1 MTRTMLTLI
10 AALSL
15 GLLTT
20 VGASASMIPAAFSNL
35 DGNVNHAWD
44 RGQLTRGELDEVRAL
59 QNLADR
65 VIRDAQRD
73 GRVTPAE
80 TRRITDATD
89 AAVLT
94 FRRYR
99 DNNNFR
105 SAAVRPV
112 VRTVVRPAPKHAV
125 VVRHNH
131 HPKPRV
137 KVAVRPGRLHI
148 CVR

>member
-1 MTRTMLTLI
+1 MTRTILTLA
-10 AALSL
+10 AALGL

-20 VGASASMIPAAFSNL
+20 IGASASVVPAAFSSL
-35 DGNVNHAWD
+35 DGNINHAWD

-89 AAVLT
+89 AAVVT

-99 DNNNFR
+99 DNGNFR
-105 SAAVRPV
+105 SVAVRPV
-112 VRTVVRPAPKHAV
+112 VRTVHPAPRHAV
-125 VVRHNH
+125 VVHHNH
-131 HPKPRV
+131 KPKV
-137 KVAVRPGRLHI
+137 KVAVRPGRLHVW
-148 CVR
+148 VR

>member
-1 MTRTMLTLI
+1 MTRTILTLA
-10 AALSL
+10 AALGL

-20 VGASASMIPAAFSNL
+20 IGASASVVPAAYSSL

-44 RGQLTRGELDEVRAL
+44 RGQLTRGELDEVRSL
-59 QNLADR
+59 QNFADR

-73 GRVTPAE
+73 GFVTPAE

-99 DNNNFR
+99 DNANFR
-105 SAAVRPV
+105 SVAVRPV
-112 VRTVVRPAPKHAV
+112 VRTVRPLAPKPAV

-131 HPKPRV
+131 KPKV
-137 KVAVRPGRLHI
+137 KVAVRPGRLHVW
-148 CVR
+148 VR